1 MNERLKSQ
9 ITEHCQMVA
18 RGAKPL
24 SFLPHQERYYDEIVS
39 IIKENNLH
47 YSSEILSD
55 GWRVI
60 YIYKNKTVR
69 FLIPE
74 LPQKPTKPNEHAL
87 LGLLLGY
94 DINSIC
100 DYILDKCEL
109 EEPNL
114 M

>member
-1 MNERLKSQ
+1 MNETLKSQ
-9 ITEHCQMVA
+9 IIEHCQMVT
-18 RGAKPL
+18 RGVKPL
-24 SFLPHQERYYDEIVS
+24 SLLSHQERYYDEIISV
-39 IIKENNLH
+39 IKENKLH
-47 YSSEILSD
+47 YSSEIISD

-74 LPQKPTKPNEHAL
+74 LPQNPTKPSEHAL

-100 DYILDKCEL
+100 DYILEKCEL
-109 EEPNL
+109 DEPNFI
-114 M
+114 

>member
-1 MNERLKSQ
+1 MNKDLKCQ

-18 RGAKPL
+18 RGVKSL
-24 SFLPHQERYYDEIVS
+24 SLLPYQERYYDAIVK
-39 IIKENNLH
+39 IIKENKLY
-47 YSSEILSD
+47 YSSEIISD
-55 GWRVI
+55 GWRVV

-74 LPQKPTKPNEHAL
+74 LPQEPTKPSEHAL

-100 DYILDKCEL
+100 DYILEKCEL
-109 EEPNL
+109 DEPNL
-114 M
+114 I

>member
-1 MNERLKSQ
+1 MNESLKSQ

-18 RGAKPL
+18 RGVKPL
-24 SFLPHQERYYDEIVS
+24 SLLPHQEKYFDEVIS
-39 IIKENNLH
+39 IIKVNKLH

-60 YIYKNKTVR
+60 YIYKNKTIR

-74 LPQKPTKPNEHAL
+74 LPQKPTKPSEHAL

-100 DYILDKCEL
+100 DYILHECEL
-109 EEPNL
+109 HEPNL
-114 M
+114 I

>member
-1 MNERLKSQ
+1 MNENLKSQ
-9 ITEHCQMVA
+9 ITEHCLMVA
-18 RGAKPL
+18 RGVKPL
-24 SFLPHQERYYDEIVS
+24 SLLSHQEKYYDEIIK
-39 IIKENNLH
+39 IIKKNKLY
-47 YSSEILSD
+47 YSSEIISE

-74 LPQKPTKPNEHAL
+74 LPQKPIKPSEHTL

-100 DYILDKCEL
+100 DYILKKCEL
-109 EEPNL
+109 DEPNL
-114 M
+114 I

>member
-1 MNERLKSQ
+1 MNESLKSQ

-18 RGAKPL
+18 RGVKSL
-24 SFLPHQERYYDEIVS
+24 SLLPHQERYYDEIVI
-39 IIKENNLH
+39 IIKENELH
-47 YSSEILSD
+47 YSSEIISD

-69 FLIPE
+69 FLIPD
-74 LPQKPTKPNEHAL
+74 LPQKPITASEHAL

-109 EEPNL
+109 NEPNL
-114 M
+114 I